1 MNAMGTAARVDRIS
15 FRRPNFHAK
24 AEAALEELVK
34 AGLGAWQDAATT
46 TKGGRPAR
54 AFTLCQH
61 VNMSTKPP
69 GGQSLC
75 QRTPE
80 NPRENRGFVDVGT
93 VDAVDSVDAEEVK
106 SPTPTPAV
114 STVYGNTE
122 SPGENSN
129 TVDVDG
135 VDAGKIEPPT
145 DHGRHGLFDD
155 YTIAGPY
162 LDGL

>member
-1 MNAMGTAARVDRIS
+1 VNAMGTAARVDRIS

-61 VNMSTKPP
+61 VNMSTNPP
-69 GGQSLC
+69 GGQPLC
-75 QRTPE
+75 QRNPE
-80 NPRENRGFVDVGT
+80 NPRENRGFVDVDT

-114 STVYGNTE
+114 STVYETPEKPEE
-122 SPGENSN
+122 SEGF
-129 TVDVDG
+129 VDVDT
-135 VDAGKIEPPT
+135 VDDSPQLYPG
-145 DHGRHGLFDD
+145 GRLFPDQQQLPD
-155 YTIAGPY
+155 
-162 LDGL
+162 